1 MLTLMRLERFT
12 GLHCLD
18 RVAEKLAY
26 KACRS
31 AIMIGDALNRS
42 QMTQVVRNLAN
53 LARPWVNHGGGCRR
67 CGSTHFCYRFV
78 PTDAPRCDYCTK
90 LAVATHRRAAL
101 PPPIPP
107 LL

>member
-53 LARPWVNHGGGCRR
+53 LARPWVK
-67 CGSTHFCYRFV
+67 
-78 PTDAPRCDYCTK
+78 PRWRVSEMRIDSF
-90 LAVATHRRAAL
+90 
-101 PPPIPP
+101 